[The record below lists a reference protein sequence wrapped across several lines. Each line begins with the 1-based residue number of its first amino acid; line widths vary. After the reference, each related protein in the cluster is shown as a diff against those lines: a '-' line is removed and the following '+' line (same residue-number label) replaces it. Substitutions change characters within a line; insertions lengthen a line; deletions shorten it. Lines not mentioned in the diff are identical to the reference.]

1 MRLARAGVNHCLDPM
16 HQPYFSERLGCRYDG
31 VMPGSPASRLRERW
45 DRASKRAVAIGSQL
59 QRTARRHASRWLP
72 LVRRGEHAFVVA
84 TAILIGALG
93 AYGAIAF
100 RELIRFI
107 HQLFFRSDEYSIG
120 LLEAIP
126 WWQRLLIPTVGGIG
140 VGLIVA
146 FLAPEVRGSG
156 IPEVMEAVARRG
168 GAIRSRVVVAKA
180 LAAALTIG
188 SGGSAGREG
197 PIVHIGSAI
206 GSTVGQVLQVSAMR
220 LRTFVACGSAA
231 AIAATFNAPIAG
243 ALFAMEVVLGD
254 LAVAHLSPIVIS
266 SVVATVISRHYLGDF
281 PAFDVPAYQLLSAK
295 ELILYASLG
304 VLAAVVGVIFNKMLY
319 GVGDLFERSPI
330 PVWMRP
336 AVGGFLVGIIALA
349 FPHVFGVGYETINAA
364 LWADLGGWI
373 LVALVVAKIVATA
386 LTLGSG
392 GSGGIFAPSLF
403 LGAVLGASWG
413 GLANRLFPEW
423 TASPGAYA
431 LVGMGAMVSATT
443 HAPIAAILII
453 FELTNDYRIIPPLML
468 TCVVSVL
475 LSGLLHK
482 ESIYTAKLVRRGVRL
497 NEGRDVNLL
506 RAITVAEV
514 MDRNPPTVSANT
526 PYSKVVPQ
534 LLAGHHMELLV
545 VDEENRLLGHISLAD
560 IRAALPESEGLENL
574 VLAADLADPQASFV
588 LPDNNLDLVMHL
600 FGRIHQDEIAVC
612 DDPESKKV
620 VGLVTRGAVI
630 DAYNRRIFQADLT
643 GSFRSLVD
651 AVQGGR
657 TVEVLGGV
665 YLSEVEVPSSLVGKT
680 LREVDL
686 RRTHGVEV
694 VLIHTA
700 EGAGLEGRPGKLATP
715 DACLQAGDKILV
727 MGTAEAIE
735 RVRQ

>member
-1 MRLARAGVNHCLDPM
+1 
-16 HQPYFSERLGCRYDG
+16 
-31 VMPGSPASRLRERW
+31 MPRWTASRLRVRW
-45 DRASKRAVAIGSQL
+45 DRASKRTIAVASQGQL
-59 QRTARRHASRWLP
+59 AVRRAAERWLP
-72 LVRRGEHAFVVA
+72 LLRRGDHAFVVA
-84 TAILIGALG
+84 TAIIIGVLG

-100 RELIRFI
+100 RELIFFVHR
-107 HQLFFRSDEYSIG
+107 LFFQSNEYSIAM
-120 LLEAIP
+120 LEGIP
-126 WWQRLLIPTVGGIG
+126 WWQRLLFPTVGGLA
-140 VGLIVA
+140 VGLIVS

-168 GAIRSRVVVAKA
+168 GAIRFRVVATKA
-180 LAAALTIG
+180 IAAALTIG

-254 LAVAHLSPIVIS
+254 MAVAHLSPIVIA

-281 PAFDVPAYQLLSAK
+281 PAFDVPGYELVSAN
-295 ELILYASLG
+295 ELILYAVLG
-304 VLAAVVGVIFNKMLY
+304 VLAAAVGVLFNRVLY
-319 GVGDLFERSPI
+319 GVGDVFERSRI
-330 PVWMRP
+330 PAWGRP
-336 AVGGFLVGIIALA
+336 AVGGLLVGIIALG
-349 FPHVFGVGYETINAA
+349 FPHVFGVGYETINGA
-364 LWADLGGWI
+364 LWSELGGWL
-373 LVALVVAKIVATA
+373 LVALILAKLVATA

-413 GLANRLFPEW
+413 SLAQSLFPGS

-475 LSGLLHK
+475 LSGLMHK

-497 NEGRDVNLL
+497 TEGRDINLL
-506 RAITVAEV
+506 RSITVREV
-514 MDRNPPTVSANT
+514 MDANPPTVPANT
-526 PYSKVVPQ
+526 PFAQVVPR

-545 VDEENRLLGHISLAD
+545 VDADERLLGIIALSD
-560 IRAALPESEGLENL
+560 IRAALPDSEGLEDL
-574 VLAADLADPQASFV
+574 IVAADLADPTANFV
-588 LPDNNLDLVMHL
+588 MPDNNLDLVMHL
-600 FGRIHQDEIAVC
+600 FGRIHRDELPVC
-612 DDPESKKV
+612 ADPGSRKV
-620 VGLVTRGAVI
+620 VGMVTRAAVI

-651 AVQGGR
+651 AVKGGR
-657 TVEVLGGV
+657 MVEVMGGV
-665 YLSEVEVPSSLVGKT
+665 FLSEVEVPSSLVGKT
-680 LREVDL
+680 LREVDM
-686 RRTHGVEV
+686 RRAYGVEV

-700 EGAGLEGRPGKLATP
+700 EGADLEGRPGKLPSA

-727 MGTAEAIE
+727 MGTPDAIK
-735 RVRQ
+735 RIDQ